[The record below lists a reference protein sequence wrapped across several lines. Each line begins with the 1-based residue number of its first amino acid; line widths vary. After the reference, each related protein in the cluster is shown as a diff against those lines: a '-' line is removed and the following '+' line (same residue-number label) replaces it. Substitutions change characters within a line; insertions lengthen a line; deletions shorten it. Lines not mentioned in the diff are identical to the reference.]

1 MIDSNEKQYDNDDEI
16 KLSELFFII
25 WERKFFIISLSFIF
39 AIGSVFY
46 ALSLPN
52 IYTSELVLKVA
63 GSSNAGMSQN
73 SQLGGIAAIAG
84 VNFGVG
90 AGLDEKADIAKQTI
104 RSRDFVKHIS
114 SFENVLPSMMA
125 LKLYD
130 PSKESIVFN
139 EKIYD
144 SKENIWLST
153 IPSSYEVHIKFLSM
167 VNVYRDIDTGF
178 LAISVNHQSP
188 YFAKSFLELIIK
200 ELNNI
205 ERDRDIAEA
214 QRSKDYLNQQLNIYK
229 VADIR
234 NSINALIQS
243 QLETEMLANVR
254 QDYMLRPLDSA
265 YVPQKKSG
273 PARSVICIAITFFG
287 FLLSSFFVLI
297 SHYFF
302 KRTG

>member
-1 MIDSNEKQYDNDDEI
+1 MIHSKEEQYDNDNEI
-16 KLSELFFII
+16 RLSELFFII

-52 IYTSELVLKVA
+52 IYTSELVLKVS
-63 GSSNAGMSQN
+63 GSTNSGMSQN
-73 SQLGGIAAIAG
+73 SQFGGIAALAG
-84 VNFGVG
+84 VSLGSG
-90 AGLDEKADIAKQTI
+90 SGLDEKADIARQTI
-104 RSRDFVKHIS
+104 KSRDFAKHIS

-125 LKLYD
+125 LKSYD
-130 PSKESIVFN
+130 ASKESIVFD

-144 SKENIWLST
+144 SKENVWLST
-153 IPSSYEVHIKFLSM
+153 PPSNYDVHKKFLSM
-167 VNVYRDIDTGF
+167 VDVYRDIDTGF

-188 YFAKSFLELIIK
+188 YFAKYFLELIIK

-214 QRSKDYLNQQLNIYK
+214 QRSKNYLNNQLSIYK

-254 QDYMLRPLDSA
+254 QDYLLRPLDSA

-287 FLLSSFFVLI
+287 FLLSAFIVLI

-302 KRTG
+302 KRT